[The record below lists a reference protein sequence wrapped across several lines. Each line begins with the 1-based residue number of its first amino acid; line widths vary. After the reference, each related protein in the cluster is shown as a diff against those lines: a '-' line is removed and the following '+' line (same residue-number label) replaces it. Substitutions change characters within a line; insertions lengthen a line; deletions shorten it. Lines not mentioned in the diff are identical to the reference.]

1 MTSEVK
7 TDSEKTLK
15 TRTCWSCNFEVADLF
30 FCSSCDALQAYVENI
45 DYFSCLGLGVRLQI
59 DPDQL
64 EGTFHDLSRKFHPDF
79 YQRRSQEEQ
88 QISLENTAILN
99 RAYRT
104 LKDPLERVVYLIGL
118 VEGGEDINTEAPADL
133 FEEIFTL
140 QEALEEAKTLP
151 PGESA
156 EKNALFSTL
165 KASSESLQTRQMEAR
180 KQLGVLSGKWD
191 MLEGSEKAKAFTAK
205 QMASLQEMK
214 KILSHR
220 AYLERMVKNIRTA
233 IEGK

>member
-7 TDSEKTLK
+7 TDTEKTLR
-15 TRTCWSCNFEVADLF
+15 TRTCWSCDFDIVDLF
-30 FCSSCDALQAYVENI
+30 FCSSCNALQAYVEDI
-45 DYFSCLGLGVRLQI
+45 DYFHCLGLSVHLQI

-64 EGTFHDLSRKFHPDF
+64 EETFHDLSRKFHPDF

-88 QISLENTAILN
+88 QISLENTAMLN

-104 LKDPLERVVYLIGL
+104 LKDPLERIVYLIGL
-118 VEGGEDINTEAPADL
+118 VEGGEDIKTEAPADL

-151 PGESA
+151 PGESDA
-156 EKNALFSTL
+156 KNALFSTL
-165 KASSESLQTRQMEAR
+165 KASSESLQTRQNEVR
-180 KQLGVLSGKWD
+180 KELGVLSGKWD
-191 MLEGSEKAKAFTAK
+191 MLEGSEKDKAFTAQ
-205 QMASLQEMK
+205 QMAGLQEMK

-220 AYLERMVKNIRTA
+220 AYLERMVKNIRTV
-233 IEGK
+233 IKEK